1 MKDEELIKVEQ
12 AGSGVIVSVLLREVE
27 MFTAPALRE
36 ALESHIASKP
46 EFLIM
51 DFSNTLH
58 LDSSGLAVVYKSYM
72 NISSAG
78 GEFCVTGLNKNLSML
93 LQMFNQR
100 EEIKIYPNIK
110 AGREALGA

>member
-12 AGSGVIVSVLLREVE
+12 AGSGVIISVLLREVE

-36 ALESHIASKP
+36 ELEQHVARGPS
-46 EFLIM
+46 FLIL

-58 LDSSGLAVVYKSYM
+58 LDSSGLAVVYKAYM
-72 NISSAG
+72 NISSKG

-100 EEIKIYPNIK
+100 EEIKIYPSIA
-110 AGREALGA
+110 AGREALGV